1 MMEKSSNYY
10 PHALSYE
17 EVEKCFND
25 GLLSKSIYR
34 ISFNL
39 EQLVKNPHYRK
50 LDETELKSFGI
61 KEFFMRQDTTGPSPY
76 EESFFLTDLYL
87 IVYERYIPFSNESPN
102 FTIIPLQF
110 VETCKLE
117 YGSHYD
123 GYVDAQYV
131 TKQKDPVKG
140 AVIGGILAGS
150 TGAVIGAVAGS
161 GEKKELISAAKNIHE
176 DRYSMI
182 IKIKDGERVVKE
194 DYIKADSNSNA
205 EWVKSKNDH
214 AQQLIDRAKTLA
226 NASLEE
232 KRKIV
237 GDVVK
242 TGEIENTLKNIG
254 YVAVGLGLMIG
265 LGVLMAHF

>member
-1 MMEKSSNYY
+1 MMEKGSNYY

-25 GLLSKSIYR
+25 GLLSKNIYR

-39 EQLVKNPHYRK
+39 KSLSTNPHYRK
-50 LDETELKSFGI
+50 FDETELESFGI
-61 KEFFMRQDTTGPSPY
+61 KEFFMKQDTSGPSPY
-76 EESFFLTDLYL
+76 EESFYLTDLYL
-87 IVYERYIPFSNESPN
+87 IRYERYSTLDNESPN

-110 VETCKLE
+110 VETLKLE

-123 GYVDAQYV
+123 GFVDAQYV

-140 AVIGGILAGS
+140 AVIGGVLAGP

-176 DRYSMI
+176 DRYSLI
-182 IKIKDGERVVKE
+182 IKIKDGERLIKE
-194 DYIKADSNSNA
+194 NYIIVNSNSNS
-205 EWVKSKNDH
+205 EELKSKNDH

-237 GDVVK
+237 GGSVNAGK
-242 TGEIENTLKNIG
+242 ISNTLSNIG
-254 YVAVGLGLMIG
+254 YVALGLGLMIG